1 MKTIIKWTGSKRYQA
16 PCIVDKFHKT
26 INTYFEPFL
35 GGGSVLGELLER
47 LEAGTYKCSI
57 TRVSVDIKRF
67 CKCFCSVG
75 IMGAIKYEFA
85 EAFKSIFPL
94 CVFNAL

>member
-16 PCIVDKFHKT
+16 PCIVDKFPKT

-47 LEAGTYKCSI
+47 LEAGTYKCNNIIYFLRLGVNNEKEQSI
-57 TRVSVDIKRF
+57 Q
-67 CKCFCSVG
+67 
-75 IMGAIKYEFA
+75 
-85 EAFKSIFPL
+85 
-94 CVFNAL
+94 NN